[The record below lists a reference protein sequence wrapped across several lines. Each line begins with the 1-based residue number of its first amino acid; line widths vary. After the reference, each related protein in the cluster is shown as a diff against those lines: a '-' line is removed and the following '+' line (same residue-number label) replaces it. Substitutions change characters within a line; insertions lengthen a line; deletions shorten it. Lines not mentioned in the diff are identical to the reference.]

1 MPVELTRLRAAA
13 ALLGLAL
20 AMQPAAALHPA
31 RNHHDAGG
39 VARSWA
45 AAPRPPVHCDDTPG
59 YDDPSKFGG
68 ETAPETLNPP
78 SPVHV
83 QPRGSGFDPNSDAA
97 QAVQKRIT
105 DFNEVQRIQE
115 ESFNRKPLICRGC

>member
-1 MPVELTRLRAAA
+1 MPVELTWLRTAAT
-13 ALLGLAL
+13 LLGFAL
-20 AMQPAAALHPA
+20 AMQPAAARHPA
-31 RNHHDAGG
+31 RNYHDAGG

-45 AAPRPPVHCDDTPG
+45 AAPGPPVYHHDTAS
-59 YDDPSKFGG
+59 YDDPSKFAG

-97 QAVQKRIT
+97 QAVQKQTT
-105 DFNEVQRIQE
+105 DLSWLLDQ
-115 ESFNRKPLICRGC
+115 CD